1 MFRASNI
8 DALFAGQ
15 DGLTEAQKSDLDKLL
30 SRKEDYES
38 GNQKSK
44 LTPTM
49 EATLKDLLDK
59 QLAKPELPQGAKTL
73 IEDIVDSEV
82 YQFRDSYTSRELDKG
97 HDVEDANIDLY
108 NRVFFTDHKKLV
120 EGDKYAEL
128 RYNNIIGHPDIVD
141 EVMKMVK
148 DAKSSWNKKTFKK
161 KISDAKNSKYEWQVR
176 TYLYMLQ
183 GITGDKSWCTGEY
196 FFGLVDTP
204 ESLVPEWEDDSLHNT
219 AGLEDHLRLTVVPVE
234 LTDDMVEHMDRRIKM
249 GMEYADE
256 YRKFLLNKN
265 K

>member
-15 DGLTEAQKSDLDKLL
+15 DGLTEAQKRDLDKLL
-30 SRKEDYES
+30 SRQKDYES

-49 EATLKDLLDK
+49 EATLNDLIDK
-59 QLAKPELPQGAKTL
+59 SKAKPELPQGAKTL
-73 IEDIVDSEV
+73 IEEIIDAEV
-82 YQFRDSYTSRELDKG
+82 YQYKDSYSSRELDKG
-97 HDVEDANIDLY
+97 NDVEEDTIELY
-108 NRVFFTDHKKLV
+108 NDVFFTDHKKIAK
-120 EGDKYAEL
+120 GDKYEEIS
-128 RYNNIIGHPDIVD
+128 YNHITGQPDIVD
-141 EVMKMVK
+141 ESTKMVK
-148 DAKSSWNKKTFKK
+148 DAKSSWSKKTFKK
-161 KISDAKNSKYEWQVR
+161 KMSDAKNSKYDWQVR

-204 ESLVPEWEDDSLHNT
+204 EELVPEWENDSLHNT
-219 AGLEDHLRLTVVPVE
+219 AGLDNNLRLTVVPVE

-256 YRKFLLNKN
+256 YRNFLLNKN